1 MGLLP
6 SRRGSLRGLLPGF
19 GWCVLMADVSIPASR
34 GELPAYLAVPSEAG
48 PWPGVVVIHDALG
61 MSQDLRRQTDWLA
74 SAGYLAAAP
83 DLYRAGRRLACIR
96 RIMHDACQ
104 RRGLTFD
111 DIEAVRTWQTARED
125 CTSQVGVIGYCMGG
139 GFALMLAP
147 AGGLSAASVNY
158 GHVIQGRLLRELS
171 SRRLPHRRQLWRQ
184 GPR

>member
-1 MGLLP
+1 
-6 SRRGSLRGLLPGF
+6 
-19 GWCVLMADVSIPASR
+19 
-34 GELPAYLAVPSEAG
+34 
-48 PWPGVVVIHDALG
+48 
-61 MSQDLRRQTDWLA
+61 MSQDLRRQTNWLA

-83 DLYRAGRRLACIR
+83 DLYRAGRRLACIS

-111 DIEAVRTWQTARED
+111 DIEAVRTWLTARED

-147 AGGLSAASVNY
+147 AGGLCAASVNY